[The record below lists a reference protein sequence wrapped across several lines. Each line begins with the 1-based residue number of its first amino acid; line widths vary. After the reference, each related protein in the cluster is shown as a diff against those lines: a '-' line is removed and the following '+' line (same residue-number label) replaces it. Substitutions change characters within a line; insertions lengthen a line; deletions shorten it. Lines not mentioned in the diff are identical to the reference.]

1 MSRPTIVYL
10 HGFRS
15 SPASVKAAAVT
26 AAVEAL
32 PEPIRPRLHVPALD
46 FSPTHAVAA
55 VEAWIRS
62 NVAAPERWLTF
73 VGSSLGGFY
82 ATCLAERLGAR
93 AVLVNPAIRPY
104 DDLAAYVGAQ
114 TNLYTGATFVVTP
127 AHFDELRALAV
138 PRITRPSRYFLL
150 VQSGDEVLDWRE
162 AVAYYGGAFQ
172 HVEGGGDHAFQG
184 FEARIPAI
192 LRFAGV
198 VDE

>member
-26 AAVEAL
+26 GAVAAL
-32 PEPIRPRLHVPALD
+32 PASIRPRLHVPALD
-46 FSPTHAVAA
+46 FSPAHAVAA
-55 VEAWIRS
+55 VDAWVRGH
-62 NVAAPERWLTF
+62 VADPGASLTF

-104 DDLAAYVGAQ
+104 DDLAAYAGPQ
-114 TNLYTGATFVVTP
+114 TNLYTGVTFVVTP

-150 VQSGDEVLDWRE
+150 VQSGDEVLDWRD

-184 FEARIPAI
+184 FAARIPAI

>member
-32 PEPIRPRLHVPALD
+32 PESIRPQLHVPALD
-46 FSPTHAVAA
+46 FAPAQAVAA
-55 VEAWIRS
+55 VEAWIRA

-82 ATCLAERLGAR
+82 ATHLAERTGAR
-93 AVLVNPAIRPY
+93 AVLINPAIRPF
-104 DDLAAYVGAQ
+104 DDLAAYVGPQ
-114 TNLYTGATFVVTP
+114 VNLYTGATFVVTP
-127 AHFDELRALAV
+127 AHFDELRALTV

-162 AVAYYGGAFQ
+162 AVAFYGGAFQ
-172 HVEGGGDHAFQG
+172 YVEGGGDHSFRNFAAQM
-184 FEARIPAI
+184 PAI

>member
-1 MSRPTIVYL
+1 LARPTIVYL

-15 SPASVKAAAVT
+15 SPASIKAAAVT
-26 AAVEAL
+26 AAVAA
-32 PEPIRPRLHVPALD
+32 IDAAARPRLHVPALE
-46 FSPTHAVAA
+46 FAPLQAVAA
-55 VEAWIRS
+55 VDAWVRG
-62 NVAAPERWLTF
+62 NVADPAASLTF

-82 ATCLAERLGAR
+82 ATHLAERTGAR
-93 AVLVNPAIRPY
+93 AVLINPATRPF
-104 DDLAAYVGAQ
+104 DDLAAYVGPQ
-114 TNLYTGATFVVTP
+114 VNLYSAATFVVTP

-162 AVAYYGGAFQ
+162 AVAYYGGASQ
-172 HVEGGGDHAFQG
+172 YVESGGDHAFQN
-184 FEARIPAI
+184 FAAQLPAI